1 MNTTSSSSFGKISAL
16 LLSAALSVFCAY
28 AQEEPGAAADA
39 DIPALARDETAEN
52 ALFDTSAQ
60 LFETGADAQNLL
72 ADFLARRGWNDGLNV
87 KANGERF
94 FVSVGIGPI
103 SAPPSSRSYNAAR
116 VNAFN
121 KALLDAKAK
130 MAEFLSQEIAS
141 SAAFLYNE
149 RAGTA
154 PISPEAALRTALLDA
169 EAKDSLLYKLILLI
183 DKKLDDALKAE
194 GYDAA
199 AAREKS
205 AAEAERLRKRADAL
219 LATETFIREIRSG
232 AALAVSGLQAF
243 CTVETQHGDNGEVGV
258 VAIWSPKLERTARAF
273 ASGKAVPVKAQ
284 GKKPIREQ
292 LPAEPEKLLPMFGV
306 YQKIDENGDCVLVSF
321 GQASAI
327 SSTSASQRA
336 AYDKARLNAQAQIR
350 EFAGTAVEVARIEQ
364 SAETS
369 RSFAGE
375 DVPEY
380 TDFSRFEQFQ
390 RSVAEK
396 MVCRGISTIK
406 TWKARHPV
414 SGEFVYGAIC
424 AWSPAQADAAR
435 SMKDSGT
442 FKNAESPS
450 SRSDRSIG
458 FGEAGDED
466 AF

>member
-103 SAPPSSRSYNAAR
+103 SAPPSSRSYNAAL
-116 VNAFN
+116 N

-141 SAAFLYNE
+141 SAAFLYSE

-232 AALAVSGLQAF
+232 AALAVSGL
-243 CTVETQHGDNGEVGV
+243 
-258 VAIWSPKLERTARAF
+258 
-273 ASGKAVPVKAQ
+273 
-284 GKKPIREQ
+284 
-292 LPAEPEKLLPMFGV
+292 
-306 YQKIDENGDCVLVSF
+306 
-321 GQASAI
+321 
-327 SSTSASQRA
+327 
-336 AYDKARLNAQAQIR
+336 
-350 EFAGTAVEVARIEQ
+350 
-364 SAETS
+364 
-369 RSFAGE
+369 
-375 DVPEY
+375 
-380 TDFSRFEQFQ
+380 
-390 RSVAEK
+390 
-396 MVCRGISTIK
+396 
-406 TWKARHPV
+406 
-414 SGEFVYGAIC
+414 
-424 AWSPAQADAAR
+424 
-435 SMKDSGT
+435 
-442 FKNAESPS
+442 
-450 SRSDRSIG
+450 
-458 FGEAGDED
+458 
-466 AF
+466 